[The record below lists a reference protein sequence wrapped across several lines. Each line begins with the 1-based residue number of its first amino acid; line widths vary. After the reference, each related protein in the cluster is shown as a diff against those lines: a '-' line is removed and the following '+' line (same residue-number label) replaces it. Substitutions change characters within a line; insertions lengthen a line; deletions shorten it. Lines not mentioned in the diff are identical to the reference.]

1 MRCRSHLQKYS
12 ELIIS
17 ISGLSMFNEE
27 ALKLITK
34 KISLINDELLTCLF
48 WGCGDFN
55 WNLWSGLKVE
65 VTEIISVSVYCLIS
79 CSIDWQ
85 RQYRGVFRI
94 QFIVL
99 SNDGS
104 TMSCFIGS
112 CKSYWI
118 DKVFALG
125 KSYTSLCY
133 NHIFWA
139 RYFYCWISE

>member
-34 KISLINDELLTCLF
+34 KNSLINDELLTCLF

-79 CSIDWQ
+79 CSNDWQ
-85 RQYRGVFRI
+85 RQYRIQNSEFRI
-94 QFIVL
+94 Q
-99 SNDGS
+99 N
-104 TMSCFIGS
+104 
-112 CKSYWI
+112 
-118 DKVFALG
+118 
-125 KSYTSLCY
+125 
-133 NHIFWA
+133 
-139 RYFYCWISE
+139 SEFSFQNSEFRIHNSIQNSVHCSFEWWFHHELLHWFM